1 MKILVVD
8 DQSTICKFLTKNL
21 IKNGYSCDYLLDGE
35 HLMELLQEK
44 SYDLVIMDVKMP
56 RSNGIE
62 LLKSIKS
69 SENLRNI
76 KVVLMTAYHESDI
89 AIESMKHG
97 AFDYL
102 VKPFEFEEVL
112 GILHKMDKENIDYF
126 CLSPSDDCKD
136 KFVCKS
142 KSMVSILKSIG
153 QIANT
158 DIPVLIIGET
168 GTGKE
173 LVARALHNYSGR
185 KNQKM
190 VSLNCS
196 AIPSELLESELF
208 GYEKGA
214 FSGADSRIM
223 GKIELANNGTLFLDE
238 IGDMNLELQA
248 KLLRVLQDKSFYR
261 LGGNTLISV
270 NIRVISATNK
280 DIETMVEKNLF
291 RRDLFYRLSGFL
303 IKIPPLRDRTEDIDP
318 LLEHFVKKYSK
329 QKIHINRDFIKKL
342 MEYEF
347 PGNVRELENIVRL
360 SIVKGEFDMDL
371 KSDSTNNIS
380 NFKNMLPSEIRP
392 LSTMVKEFQK
402 RYVENVYKAC
412 GCNQVK
418 TSEKLKISR
427 NTLRKILGLDG

>member
-1 MKILVVD
+1 
-8 DQSTICKFLTKNL
+8 
-21 IKNGYSCDYLLDGE
+21 
-35 HLMELLQEK
+35 
-44 SYDLVIMDVKMP
+44 
-56 RSNGIE
+56 
-62 LLKSIKS
+62 
-69 SENLRNI
+69 
-76 KVVLMTAYHESDI
+76 
-89 AIESMKHG
+89 MKHG

-112 GILHKMDKENIDYF
+112 GILRKMEKKNSDYF
-126 CLSPSDDCKD
+126 CLSPSDDCEE

-153 QIANT
+153 QIADT
-158 DIPVLIIGET
+158 DIPVLIMGET

-173 LVARALHNYSGR
+173 LVAKAIHNYSGR

-214 FSGADSRIM
+214 FSGADSRKI

-261 LGGNTLISV
+261 LGGNSLISV

-280 DIETMVEKNLF
+280 DIESMVKKNEF

-303 IKIPPLRDRTEDIDP
+303 IKIPPLRDRTEDIEP

-329 QKIHINRDFIKKL
+329 QEIHISKDFIKKL
-342 MEYEF
+342 MKYDF

-360 SIVKGEFDMDL
+360 SVVKGDFDL
-371 KSDSTNNIS
+371 NFTSDSRNNTFDFESI
-380 NFKNMLPSEIRP
+380 LPSEVRP
-392 LSTMVKEFQK
+392 LSIMVKEFQK
-402 RYVENVYKAC
+402 RYVENVYRLC
-412 GCNQVK
+412 GYNQVK

-427 NTLRKILGLDG
+427 NTLRKILELDS